1 VPAPHT
7 TEVICEQLYE
17 ALVEWNLDE
26 KISTLT
32 LDNCTTNDKV
42 ITELG
47 KKIGKSKL
55 MLEGKL
61 LHIVND
67 QIWLFRYRR

>member
-7 TEVICEQLYE
+7 GDVICEELYE

-32 LDNCTTNDKV
+32 MDNCSSNDKV
-42 ITELG
+42 IPELV

-55 MLEGKL
+55 MLDYCICAVL
-61 LHIVND
+61 PIFS
-67 QIWLFRYRR
+67 I

>member
-1 VPAPHT
+1 MFIYVPAPHT
-7 TEVICEQLYE
+7 AKVISEVLYE

-32 LDNCTTNDKV
+32 LDNCSTNDKV
-42 ITELG
+42 IPELV

-55 MLEGKL
+55 MLNGKCCICVVL
-61 LHIVND
+61 PI
-67 QIWLFRYRR
+67 F